1 VSQKGRHTT
10 QKNKIITIN
19 VLVGVV
25 RSSRNL
31 MCVVIFDRH
40 CTQLSL
46 LIQATEES
54 ILPIQGL
61 AEEEC
66 EIEGTSSNQSSSC
79 QNNQVMLMIA
89 CLM

>member
-1 VSQKGRHTT
+1 
-10 QKNKIITIN
+10 
-19 VLVGVV
+19 
-25 RSSRNL
+25 
-31 MCVVIFDRH
+31 
-40 CTQLSL
+40 L

-66 EIEGTSSNQSSSC
+66 ELAGTSSKPSSSYL
-79 QNNQVMLMIA
+79 NNQVMLMIA